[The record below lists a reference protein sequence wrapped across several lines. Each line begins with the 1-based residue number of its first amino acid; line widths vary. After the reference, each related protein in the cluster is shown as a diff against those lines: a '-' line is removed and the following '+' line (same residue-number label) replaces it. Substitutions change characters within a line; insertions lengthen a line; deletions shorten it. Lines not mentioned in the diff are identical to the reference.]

1 MIPNQGGRN
10 GPGKDTIPRNRRSH
24 EELQRESR
32 SSASSSRARSA
43 RSGSNS
49 GKTRSNAGEQEQ
61 RPQEQRQHAQ
71 RRRGERSTSRS
82 RSPRSAQAKT
92 AQPKSLLDKAKTP
105 LVAGGAAL
113 LGITG
118 GAVAARNSKKRRSF
132 PTLPT
137 PNLKKLPSPKELM
150 PKGDAL
156 GWIEGK
162 AKTMGDAIHPVAELS
177 SEAQKIKKSIEK

>member
-1 MIPNQGGRN
+1 M
-10 GPGKDTIPRNRRSH
+10 
-24 EELQRESR
+24 
-32 SSASSSRARSA
+32 A
-43 RSGSNS
+43 
-49 GKTRSNAGEQEQ
+49 
-61 RPQEQRQHAQ
+61 
-71 RRRGERSTSRS
+71 
-82 RSPRSAQAKT
+82 
-92 AQPKSLLDKAKTP
+92 
-105 LVAGGAAL
+105 
-113 LGITG
+113 G

-162 AKTMGDAIHPVAELS
+162 AKTMGDASHRVAELS

>member
-1 MIPNQGGRN
+1 MAQAKTRSRATGARTKSSN
-10 GPGKDTIPRNRRSH
+10 GN
-24 EELQRESR
+24 R

-49 GKTRSNAGEQEQ
+49 GKTRSNSSSKSSASKRSAGKS
-61 RPQEQRQHAQ
+61 
-71 RRRGERSTSRS
+71 RSTSRS
-82 RSPRSAQAKT
+82 RSPQSAQAKT
-92 AQPKSLLDKAKTP
+92 AQPKSFLDKAKTP

-113 LGITG
+113 LGVAG

-132 PTLPT
+132 PTL
-137 PNLKKLPSPKELM
+137 NLKKLPSPKELM

-162 AKTMGDAIHPVAELS
+162 AKTMGDASQRVAELS
-177 SEAQKIKKSIEK
+177 SDAQKIKKSIEK